1 MHSSNR
7 GDRQLK
13 WLIPMHLAAG
23 AGGYLLWA
31 PVSLLLAGFLPHAL
45 MTVFAVLSF
54 VIPVGLFA
62 ALTLISLAGMDGD
75 NMEGDLA
82 D

>member
-1 MHSSNR
+1 MHSRDR
-7 GDRQLK
+7 GDRRLK

-23 AGGYLLWA
+23 AGGYLLWT
-31 PVSLLLAGFLPHAL
+31 PVSILLAGVLPHAL
-45 MTVFAVLSF
+45 MMVFAVLSF
-54 VIPVGLFA
+54 VIPVCLFA

-75 NMEGDLA
+75 NIEGDLA